1 MKALVWLSYYF
12 FYFPLLKFL
21 VFLFSWHPKVQERL
35 EFEKRNDLGPLFRSF
50 SLTGER
56 ADLCFEFSSEGEYQ
70 QAAPLIDDAL
80 IYGKKI
86 ELVFF
91 SPSVEKT
98 VLKLA
103 SLHPDH
109 IRCLRFPLLSSN
121 PWVKTR
127 SFGRWVT
134 SKNLILIRYDLFPEL
149 LLWSFKKDRQL
160 KMIWVTFKKERSLGK
175 NPSWWKIQFLKQAKE
190 LIFAGPEDQDQG
202 KNLGF
207 QGDVF
212 DFRLEQIKR
221 RVEKKAD
228 KFLHHFSLYP
238 EFKNWLKANPKALIF
253 GNAWPSDL
261 FLLEKIPENFLV
273 VLVPHNLSDEILSS
287 FKKTLNTMGRA
298 PFEVNEQTEKMTDT
312 KTMLLNR
319 KGILC
324 ELYEDFDY
332 AYVGGGFETSIHSV
346 LEPLVAGSRQI
357 SCGPLHF
364 RSTEF
369 DMAKKTGRMT
379 EIKNSEELM
388 EWLMHPKDV
397 EDRDKM
403 NLLFHQY
410 QKMRESV
417 ISC

>member
-1 MKALVWLSYYF
+1 MKVVVWLFYWF
-12 FYFPLLKFL
+12 FYFPLLKIL
-21 VFLFSWHPKVQERL
+21 VFLFYWHPKLRERL
-35 EFEKRNDLGPLFRSF
+35 EFERRNDLDFVCRSF
-50 SLTGER
+50 SQSGER

-70 QAAPLIDDAL
+70 QAAPLIEDAL
-80 IYGKKI
+80 VHGKKI

-103 SLHPDH
+103 SQYPDH
-109 IRCLRFPLLSSN
+109 IRCLRFPLLSCV

-127 SFGRWVT
+127 FFDHWIT

-149 LLWSFKKDRQL
+149 LLWSFKKDRYL
-160 KMIWVTFKKERSLGK
+160 KIIWVTFKKERSLGK
-175 NPSWWKIQFLKQAKE
+175 NPSFWKIQFLKQAKE
-190 LIFAGPEDQDQG
+190 LIFASPEDLNQG

-207 QGDVF
+207 KGDVF

-221 RVEKKAD
+221 RVEKKEE
-228 KFLHHFSLYP
+228 KFFHHFSLYP
-238 EFKNWLKANPKALIF
+238 EFKKWLNSNPKTVIL

-261 FLLEKIPENFLV
+261 FLLEKVPEDYLV
-273 VLVPHNLSDEILSS
+273 VLVPHHLSDEILLA
-287 FKKTLNTMGRA
+287 FKETLKTLGRI
-298 PFEVNEQTEKMTDT
+298 PFEVSEGTEKMIES
-312 KTMLLNR
+312 KTVLLNR

-324 ELYEDFDY
+324 ELYQDFDY
-332 AYVGGGFETSIHSV
+332 AYVGGGFESSIHSV

-369 DMAKKTGRMT
+369 DIAKKAGRMT
-379 EIKNSEELM
+379 EVKNADEFRK
-388 EWLMHPKDV
+388 WLMHPKDV
-397 EDRDKM
+397 EDRHKID
-403 NLLFHQY
+403 LLFYQY